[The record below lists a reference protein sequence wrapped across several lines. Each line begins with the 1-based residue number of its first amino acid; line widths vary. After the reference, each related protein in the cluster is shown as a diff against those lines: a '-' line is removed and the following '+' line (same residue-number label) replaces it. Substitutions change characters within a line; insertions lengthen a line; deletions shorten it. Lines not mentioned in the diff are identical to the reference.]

1 MWEEV
6 HKKTHEKSLA
16 ELREIKSKLDTME
29 KNTQVYITLK
39 SEYDSKFEAA
49 QDFFLR
55 LYE

>member
-1 MWEEV
+1 
-6 HKKTHEKSLA
+6 
-16 ELREIKSKLDTME
+16 
-29 KNTQVYITLK
+29 VYITLK